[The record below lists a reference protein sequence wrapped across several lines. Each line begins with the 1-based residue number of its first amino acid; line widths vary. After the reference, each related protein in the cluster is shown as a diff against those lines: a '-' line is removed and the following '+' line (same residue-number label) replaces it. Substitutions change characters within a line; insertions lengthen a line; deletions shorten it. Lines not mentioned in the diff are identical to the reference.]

1 MKRVCRFAP
10 PLYRAFPNG
19 WCRVERN
26 RSRDS
31 ALVYPCTETFM
42 AARAA
47 IPSVVDPSKKRVLI
61 VDDEDFVRD
70 GFAEVIGS
78 LGVGV
83 VLAADG
89 SRALKELERGNL
101 SLVILDLNLPG
112 ISGLRV
118 LEWIS
123 QHAPDIPVLVV
134 TGIDKPPNVLARFPN
149 LVKIVEKKP
158 ISNEMLTHLVETYA
172 LGQ

>member
-1 MKRVCRFAP
+1 MPAIFEKWIRGRQP
-10 PLYRAFPNG
+10 ES
-19 WCRVERN
+19 VEWIPF
-26 RSRDS
+26 D
-31 ALVYPCTETFM
+31 PCTETFL
-42 AARAA
+42 AAHAA
-47 IPSVVDPSKKRVLI
+47 IPSVVDPNKKRVLI

-70 GFAEVIGS
+70 AFAEVIGS
-78 LGVGV
+78 MGVGV

-89 SRALKELERGNL
+89 NRALKELERGNL

-158 ISNEMLTHLVETYA
+158 ISNEVLTHLVETYA